1 MKIIL
6 FLLMLLAVEPV
17 SAFSN
22 VDGGGVMK
30 RVMDITVNGHTLTA
44 RMEDNSSVDSL
55 FEMLQKG
62 PVVLGMEDYAHMEKV
77 GDLGV
82 VLPRNDR
89 MLDVDANDVILYQGR
104 SLVIYYDKNSWNL
117 TLLGRIEGVSGKEL
131 KSILGPGTVNVTLS
145 IGK

>member
-1 MKIIL
+1 
-6 FLLMLLAVEPV
+6 
-17 SAFSN
+17 
-22 VDGGGVMK
+22 MK

-82 VLPRNDR
+82 VLPRNDW